1 MVLLKA
7 RQGKDRNPHWSASLG
22 LQLILTAENHMLV
35 CAAERASLRRIPA
48 SPERW
53 VGGKGTHMWPLM
65 LLPP

>member
-35 CAAERASLRRIPA
+35 SAAERASLRRIPA
-48 SPERW
+48 SPECW
-53 VGGKGTHMWPLM
+53 VGRRGTHVWPLM